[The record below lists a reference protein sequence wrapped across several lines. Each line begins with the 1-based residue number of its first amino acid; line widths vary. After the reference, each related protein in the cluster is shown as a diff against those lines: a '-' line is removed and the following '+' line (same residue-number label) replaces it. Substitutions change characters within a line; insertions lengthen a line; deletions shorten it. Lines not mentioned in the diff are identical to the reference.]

1 MSAFLEVQDQTFIRM
16 LGGQLLKSIDELPA
30 DKVFYLYAAAGRLS
44 AAELK
49 ITLKS
54 RLDAAKDK
62 LSPKCLKLYNSQP

>member
-49 ITLKS
+49 ITLK
-54 RLDAAKDK
+54 
-62 LSPKCLKLYNSQP
+62 